1 MENWGLQDLFILKT
15 VLMYLTI
22 YWIQNAFCKPQMAS
36 NNSSDNSSKIRPVNL
51 TGSTQ
56 KLKDGYSSYSIVSYF
71 YVSVSFADFF
81 LLLEHN

>member
-1 MENWGLQDLFILKT
+1 
-15 VLMYLTI
+15 
-22 YWIQNAFCKPQMAS
+22 MAS
-36 NNSSDNSSKIRPVNL
+36 NNSSDNSFKIRPVNL

-81 LLLEHN
+81 FTTRTQLALMSFADH

>member
-1 MENWGLQDLFILKT
+1 
-15 VLMYLTI
+15 
-22 YWIQNAFCKPQMAS
+22 MAS

-81 LLLEHN
+81 FTTRTQLALMSFTDH

>member
-1 MENWGLQDLFILKT
+1 
-15 VLMYLTI
+15 
-22 YWIQNAFCKPQMAS
+22 MAS
-36 NNSSDNSSKIRPVNL
+36 NNSSDNSFKIRPVNL